1 MTLLADLALAQTFP
15 ATTDEQWRKLVE
27 AALKGGSFD
36 RLVGRTADGLAIEP
50 LYRPARA
57 DRLVARG
64 ASGAWAVSQRVDHP
78 SPAEANALALADL
91 EGGASGLTLVFA
103 GAQTARGYGLV
114 ADTLD
119 QLDRALEGV
128 MLDLVP
134 IRLEAGDAGRR
145 VAALFAA
152 LVERR
157 KLDPASLTI
166 DFGGDPLTQLA
177 RTGRVTPDRAGLG
190 RAMADTSKGLA
201 AQGFRG
207 RAFLADGR
215 AWHEAGASEA
225 QELGLTL
232 AAAVETLR
240 LLEANGVSLEA
251 ARDDLAFLL
260 VADADEFL
268 SLAKFRA
275 LRRLWARVEEAAGL
289 AAKPLRLN
297 AETAWRMT
305 TKRDPWVN
313 LLRATVAVFSAGL
326 GGADAVTVLPFT
338 AALGLPDAHARRM
351 ARNTQ
356 LILLEESNLARVV
369 DPAAGAGGL
378 ATLTE
383 ALCEKAWGVF
393 QQVEREGGLI
403 AALEKGAPQALV
415 AAVAGERAKAI
426 ARRKIPITGASEFPN
441 VSEAPVEALHPAMPA
456 REGANHP
463 LALPAAGDGAAF
475 SAMRAGALAGA
486 KLADLAGASTPPAIA
501 VAALPSLRDAEPFE
515 ALREA
520 ADARPARPTVFLA
533 NLGPVAAFT
542 ARATFAKNFF
552 EAGGIAA
559 PGNDGF
565 ADEAAMVAAFRA
577 SGGRLACLC
586 SSDAVY
592 AEQAAAAA
600 RALTAAGATVWL
612 AGRPGDL
619 EAALKEAGVAGY
631 VFAGA
636 DVLATLKDALAKA

>member
-27 AALKGGSFD
+27 AALKGGSFEK
-36 RLVGRTADGLAIEP
+36 LVGRTADGLAVEP
-50 LYRPARA
+50 LYKPARA

-64 ASGAWAVSQRVDHP
+64 APGAWAVSQRVDHP
-78 SPAEANALALADL
+78 SPLEANALALADL

-103 GAQTARGYGLV
+103 GAETARGFGLA

-128 MLDLVP
+128 MLDLIP

-145 VAALFAA
+145 AAALFAA

-157 KLDPASLTI
+157 KLDPSALTV
-166 DFGGDPLTQLA
+166 DFGGDPLSQLA

-201 AQGFRG
+201 AQGFKG

-215 AWHEAGASEA
+215 VWHEAGASEA

-289 AAKPLRLN
+289 APKPLRLH

-326 GGADAVTVLPFT
+326 GGADAITVLPFT

-369 DPAAGAGGL
+369 EAAAGAGGL
-378 ATLTE
+378 ATLTD

-393 QQVEREGGLI
+393 QQVER
-403 AALEKGAPQALV
+403 
-415 AAVAGERAKAI
+415 
-426 ARRKIPITGASEFPN
+426 
-441 VSEAPVEALHPAMPA
+441 
-456 REGANHP
+456 
-463 LALPAAGDGAAF
+463 
-475 SAMRAGALAGA
+475 
-486 KLADLAGASTPPAIA
+486 
-501 VAALPSLRDAEPFE
+501 
-515 ALREA
+515 
-520 ADARPARPTVFLA
+520 
-533 NLGPVAAFT
+533 
-542 ARATFAKNFF
+542 
-552 EAGGIAA
+552 
-559 PGNDGF
+559 
-565 ADEAAMVAAFRA
+565 
-577 SGGRLACLC
+577 
-586 SSDAVY
+586 
-592 AEQAAAAA
+592 
-600 RALTAAGATVWL
+600 
-612 AGRPGDL
+612 
-619 EAALKEAGVAGY
+619 
-631 VFAGA
+631 
-636 DVLATLKDALAKA
+636 